1 MPRDPVRDPCPG
13 SNGGTVGAVE
23 PFTLLCGVDL
33 VGDDIGS
40 VPADNITQCADA
52 CAVYQHPRC
61 AAVAFE
67 ASQAHGTSNCYLKSA
82 VPTPTVQTFVMD
94 AAVAAGP
101 TATEDCAALGP
112 THTAQARVLFRT
124 YCGYDYQRDDL
135 VQSFAADMGA
145 CMDQCVQHNTAAAAG
160 SCLGV
165 AYEASQ
171 LTGFQNCYLK
181 DGNNTADLVSPA
193 FVVDAAF
200 IVGTAALP
208 TTSPA
213 GASTPSPS
221 PSPSSSPSP
230 SPSIAWI
237 AGPIV
242 GGRCRTYPTR
252 SCSALVRGAE
262 RLPGEVAVRGR
273 PVTGY
278 EGRGRAGRP
287 WRARWDDSRA
297 PGSRALQRCGAGLV
311 RQPRLRRNALR
322 YAGDRHMAVDEP
334 CQM

>member
-242 GGRCRTYPTR
+242 GGVAGLTLL
-252 SCSALVRGAE
+252 ALA
-262 RLPGEVAVRGR
+262 
-273 PVTGY
+273 
-278 EGRGRAGRP
+278 
-287 WRARWDDSRA
+287 ARWFVARSDSRA
-297 PGSRALQRCGAGLV
+297 KSRSGAGRSPDTKDAAELAV
-311 RQPRLRRNALR
+311 PGARGGMTPELPAAEHSNAAEL
-322 YAGDRHMAVDEP
+322 A
-334 CQM
+334 